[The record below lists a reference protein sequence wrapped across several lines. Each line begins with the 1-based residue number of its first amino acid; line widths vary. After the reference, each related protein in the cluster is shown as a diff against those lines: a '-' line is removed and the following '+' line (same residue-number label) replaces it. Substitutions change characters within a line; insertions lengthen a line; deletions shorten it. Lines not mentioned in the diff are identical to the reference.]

1 MESLGP
7 LNELGVGG
15 VMPLTAARCRHATKR
30 LWHFLTVVVAL
41 PLVCAAQQPAAPDYI
56 VGPNDVLAIMVVDE
70 PQLTGKYIVRADGTF
85 TFPLIGRLNAGGLR
99 LQAVEDDVRDRLA
112 KGFLKNPQV
121 GVSVEQYRSQQIFV
135 MGEVRQPG
143 SLQFTGQ
150 MRLIEALAR
159 AGSTTERAGVE
170 AVIVRPR
177 PGAPALEVAAP
188 APATPNA
195 NEADVIRIDLDKL
208 QAGALAENVPL
219 QSGDTIF
226 VPRAETFFVSGHVR
240 SPGEFVMRKDMT
252 VRQALALAGDVTE
265 RGSNRRIQIIR
276 QVNGV
281 ETRVSASLEDPVRAG
296 DNIVVRE
303 RLF

>member
-1 MESLGP
+1 MSWIAPGRRRAAWP
-7 LNELGVGG
+7 LRHILIVVLALHTPSVG
-15 VMPLTAARCRHATKR
+15 L
-30 LWHFLTVVVAL
+30 
-41 PLVCAAQQPAAPDYI
+41 AQQGAAPDYI

-99 LQAVEDDVRDRLA
+99 LQAVEDDVRTRLG

-143 SLQFTGQ
+143 SFQFTGQ

-159 AGSTTERAGVE
+159 AGSTTERARSE

-177 PGAPALEVAAP
+177 QGANTAAEPAAAVP
-188 APATPNA
+188 LTPDATD
-195 NEADVIRIDLDKL
+195 ADVIRIDLDKL
-208 QAGALAENVPL
+208 QTGAISENVSL
-219 QSGDTIF
+219 HSGDTIF
-226 VPRAETFFVSGHVR
+226 IPKAETFFVSGQVR
-240 SPGEFVMRKDMT
+240 NPGEFVMRKEMT

-265 RGSNRRIQIIR
+265 RGSTRRIQIMR
-276 QVNGV
+276 HVNGV
-281 ETRVSASLEDPVRAG
+281 ETRVSANPEDPVRPG

>member
-1 MESLGP
+1 
-7 LNELGVGG
+7 
-15 VMPLTAARCRHATKR
+15 MPLIAGARGHAAARLRQ
-30 LWHFLTVVVAL
+30 LLTVVLAL
-41 PLVCAAQQPAAPDYI
+41 NAPSLGSAQQAAAPDYI

-85 TFPLIGRLNAGGLR
+85 TFPLLGRLNAGGLR
-99 LQAVEDDVRDRLA
+99 LQTVEDDVRTRLA
-112 KGFLKNPQV
+112 KGYLKNPQV

-143 SLQFTGQ
+143 SFQFTGQ

-159 AGSTTERAGVE
+159 AGSTTERARAE
-170 AVIVRPR
+170 AVIVRLR
-177 PGAPALEVAAP
+177 PGAQALEAVVP
-188 APATPNA
+188 GPLPLNATDS
-195 NEADVIRIDLDKL
+195 DVIRIDLDKL
-208 QAGALAENVPL
+208 QLGAIAENVPL

-240 SPGEFVMRKDMT
+240 TPGEFAMRKEMT
-252 VRQALALAGDVTE
+252 IRQALALAGDVTE
-265 RGSNRRIQIIR
+265 RGSNRRIQIMR

-281 ETRVSASLEDPVRAG
+281 ETKVDANLEDPVRAG